1 MSHKRKNAF
10 VVVAEHDG
18 VGVWALAVEVGNA
31 RNGTTTITAVIPT
44 TKRAN
49 VFDIANPVLVDHRT
63 RSHCIGMD
71 FFVPADGV
79 DAATCGNGDVGT
91 SPFYGQTQMSDARNS
106 ASCHATI
113 TAPFPKTQPTSTSAG
128 MLFFGQPTGYLCRT
142 KRFLCLAVNHC
153 AIKIIA

>member
-18 VGVWALAVEVGNA
+18 VGVWALAVEPGNA

-49 VFDIANPVLVDHRT
+49 VFDIANPALVDQRS
-63 RSHCIGMD
+63 RSHCIGTD

-79 DAATCGNGDVGT
+79 DAATCGIRYVAVLWADPDVRR
-91 SPFYGQTQMSDARNS
+91 SQ
-106 ASCHATI
+106 
-113 TAPFPKTQPTSTSAG
+113 
-128 MLFFGQPTGYLCRT
+128 
-142 KRFLCLAVNHC
+142 
-153 AIKIIA
+153 